1 MGSIIIDSSNVGVL
15 GSDEG
20 KRGPCTTSNIHQV
33 FGVLE
38 AMISSQHSLH
48 VEPRLLSHPRVED
61 FVDPWIVAGILEKT
75 LPVSFS
81 ERFRAVAQNRRR
93 HMMPWFYENTI

>member
-1 MGSIIIDSSNVGVL
+1 VRVL

-20 KRGPCTTSNIHQV
+20 KRGPCATSNIHQA

-38 AMISSQHSLH
+38 AMVSSQHSLH
-48 VEPRLLSHPRVED
+48 VEPRVLSHPQIENFVE
-61 FVDPWIVAGILEKT
+61 PWIVAGILENT

-81 ERFRAVAQNRRR
+81 ESVRAVVQNRRR
-93 HMMPWFYENTI
+93 QMMPWFYEIPILQQDYEGRQ